1 MRSRR
6 LCSGVLILG
15 VLGLAACGDDATTEP
30 TPVAQPAANT
40 PELAL
45 ASDSWLT
52 RANMLPNRTDLAV
65 ATVTNAAGQSVV
77 YAIGGLTPTGI
88 PLDKV
93 LAYNVATN
101 TWSFRRP
108 LPVPRAGT
116 NGAGV
121 INGKIYVSGGY
132 ADYGGDFPTRS
143 LYMYDPATNRW
154 TQKSDIPRAGDWGED
169 YPGGNGV
176 TGVINN
182 KLYVVSG
189 CFRAW
194 EPWGYYEDCNP
205 LFYRYNPATDR
216 WVTLPRPFEGLSTYA
231 PSAGGVIDGKFYVMA
246 KVWNELEA
254 RFEVYDPATNRWST
268 RTPLGLARPEAASA
282 VLDGKLFMMGGLRL
296 NASRE
301 AWDTL
306 AITIVYDPATDAW
319 TRRAALPTPRA
330 GIAATRV
337 FLDGQ
342 ARIEVLGGVSPGNN
356 IQYVP

>member
-1 MRSRR
+1 VST
-6 LCSGVLILG
+6 S
-15 VLGLAACGDDATTEP
+15 
-30 TPVAQPAANT
+30 
-40 PELAL
+40 ELAV
-45 ASDSWLT
+45 ASNSWLT

-65 ATVTNAAGQSVV
+65 ATVTNASGQSVV
-77 YAIGGLTPTGI
+77 YAIGGLTPTGM
-88 PLDKV
+88 PLNKV

-101 TWSFRRP
+101 AWSFRRP
-108 LPVPRAGT
+108 LPQPRAGT

-132 ADYGGDFPTRS
+132 SDYGGDFPTRR
-143 LYMYDPATNRW
+143 LYMYDPAANTW
-154 TQKSDIPRAGDWGED
+154 TQKSDIPKAGDPGGGEQ
-169 YPGGNGV
+169 YAAGNGV

-189 CFRAW
+189 CFTAS

-216 WVTLPRPFEGLSTYA
+216 WTRLPNPFTESTSG
-231 PSAGGVIDGKFYVMA
+231 PRIGGVIAGKFYVMGYSGF
-246 KVWNELEA
+246 V
-254 RFEVYDPATNRWST
+254 VYDPATNRWSPL
-268 RTPLGLARPEAASA
+268 TPLGQIRPDAASA
-282 VLDGKLFMMGGLRL
+282 VLGGQLYVMGGRRW

-330 GIAATRV
+330 GIAATQV